1 MPKPTFRQV
10 EAAERAL
17 AAQQKVQQARV
28 YYGRYADDP
37 VGYIRDVLGGE
48 PWGKQEEIC
57 RLLLKPPY
65 RVLVEAS
72 HSVGKTWLAAA
83 LTSWHY
89 DCFETGWTISTAP
102 TREHI
107 EDVLWNEIRTQR
119 ARANLGGFSGSKAPI
134 LWDGPEHY
142 AKGFT
147 TAKGESFQGRHPE
160 RLFFIF
166 DEATAIPSE
175 RWTNTKTMVKKTG
188 KHRWLAI
195 LNPTDTAS
203 QAYAER
209 HQVDVNGDPKW
220 HVVQMSTLD
229 HPNIAAR
236 LAGTPEPYPGAVD
249 LDQFE
254 DWLTAWSDPLEH
266 GDKIKDTDLEWPPS
280 SGKWYRPGPMMEGRA
295 LGRYPSSATYG
306 VWSDRAWRLATEVS
320 TREPR
325 PSLLPEVGCDV
336 ARHGDDYTSMHSRW
350 DHVSL
355 AHERHNGWEYT
366 QTAER
371 LKELADHLAG
381 TINAAREPQRKPV
394 RPEDIPV
401 KVDADAYGWGV
412 MENKGS
418 FNFIAIGASFSARK
432 SLYPNMRSQ
441 LWFNSVDL
449 AKAGNLCL
457 ARLPQATQ
465 HLLRQQLFSPMWYP
479 TRGLMTVEEK
489 AITKQRLGCSPD
501 DADAMNL
508 AYCDGQSRPMAEV
521 VDTDDTPR
529 RRDDRSR
536 DARTGSHGLFGR

>member
-1 MPKPTFRQV
+1 MPKVTLKQV

-17 AAQQKVQQARV
+17 ALRDEAQGRV
-28 YYGRYADDP
+28 P
-37 VGYIRDVLGGE
+37 VGKYAGRPVDYCREVLRVDPWAKQCEAMEAIHQPPYKVLG
-48 PWGKQEEIC
+48 
-57 RLLLKPPY
+57 RS
-65 RVLVEAS
+65 S
-72 HSVGKTWLAAA
+72 HSVGKTFVEACLVNYW
-83 LTSWHY
+83 Y
-89 DCFETGWTISTAP
+89 DTYNPGCVITTAP
-102 TREHI
+102 TAR
-107 EDVLWNEIRTQR
+107 DVRDLLWAQVRMLRQR
-119 ARANLGGFSGSKAPI
+119 AGLGGFAGDKAPE
-134 LWDGPEHY
+134 LYDHPDHY

-147 TAKGESFQGRHPE
+147 AARGESFQGRHPE
-160 RLFFIF
+160 RMLILF
-166 DEATAIPSE
+166 DEATGIDATFWATA
-175 RWTNTKTMVKKTG
+175 RTMFQANG
-188 KHRWLAI
+188 KHAWVCMF
-195 LNPTDTAS
+195 NPTDTSS
-203 QAYAER
+203 QAHAEELK
-209 HQVDVNGDPKW
+209 VDLLSEPQW
-220 HVVQMSTLD
+220 RTIHISSLE
-229 HPNIAAR
+229 HPNIHAA
-236 LAGTPEPYPGAVD
+236 LDGKPEPFPGAVS
-249 LDQFE
+249 LAQFE
-254 DWLTAWSDPLEH
+254 DWLAAWSDPIDAVDAREA
-266 GDKIKDTDLEWPPS
+266 DLEWPPG
-280 SGKWYRPGPMMEGRA
+280 SGKWYRPGPLMEGRA

-306 VWSDRAWRLATEVS
+306 VWSDRAWRLATEIA

-325 PSLLPEVGCDV
+325 PSLLPEIGCDV

-418 FNFIAIGASFSARK
+418 FNFIAIGASYSARK

-449 AKAGNLCL
+449 AKSGNLCL

>member
-229 HPNIAAR
+229 HPNISAR
-236 LAGTPEPYPGAVD
+236 LGGTPEPYPGAVD

-266 GDKIKDTDLEWPPS
+266 GDKIKDTDLEWPPN

-306 VWSDRAWRLATEVS
+306 VWSDRAWKLATEVS

-325 PSLLPEVGCDV
+325 PSLLPEIGCDV

-350 DHVSL
+350 DHISL

-381 TINAAREPQRKPV
+381 VINAAREVQRKPV

-418 FNFIAIGASFSARK
+418 FNFIAIGASYSARK

-449 AKAGNLCL
+449 AKSGNLCL